1 MQYRNNAEVPF
12 SAYITNL
19 GKYTEGRTEGE
30 WVDFPTTKE
39 KLQETMKRIGIGD
52 KRADGTVYEE
62 IFITDYDYNL
72 PELVQLNLGEY
83 ENINQLNYLAKK
95 IDEIDDNMQ
104 SQFQAAAD
112 IYGTSIDQLINL
124 TDNLDKF
131 TLYENVKNDED
142 FGMKLIN
149 DDERKVPEWLQ
160 DYIDYEAY
168 GRDEAI
174 NRGGLYSEYG
184 YIEQTSDIEEYY
196 KGVADI
202 PVEDFVL
209 LPDDKKMAENI
220 PEILVDELKNA
231 DINRRV
237 NTLELT
243 DNQGEN
249 LTFVLTLHDG
259 SKCELVVNELQIEML
274 ARAIIHAIN
283 NAEMREL
290 ALRITSLLDFLPLYD
305 VDCQE
310 NGNLEYDTYS
320 QPEWKH
326 NLFDHY
332 LAVLYRFKDESGKEQ
347 FSGAVVKTREA
358 TPGKEIEAITRRML
372 DFSPRLKKLAG
383 VPCQV
388 YVRTV
393 AANNAQP
400 LTQDQCLRALH
411 HLRVQSTSKTAP
423 QAK

>member
-112 IYGTSIDQLINL
+112 IFGTSIDQLINL

-131 TLYENVKNDED
+131 ALYENVKNDED

-160 DYIDYEAY
+160 GYIDYEAY

-174 NRGGLYSEYG
+174 NRGGAYSEYG
-184 YIEQTSDIEEYY
+184 YIEQTSSVEEYY
-196 KGVADI
+196 KGAADI
-202 PVEDFVL
+202 PEEDLVL

-220 PEILVDELKNA
+220 STLKDVLSATDAILSEQKQ
-231 DINRRV
+231 
-237 NTLELT
+237 T
-243 DNQGEN
+243 
-249 LTFVLTLHDG
+249 
-259 SKCELVVNELQIEML
+259 
-274 ARAIIHAIN
+274 
-283 NAEMREL
+283 AEVE
-290 ALRITSLLDFLPLYD
+290 D
-305 VDCQE
+305 V
-310 NGNLEYDTYS
+310 T
-320 QPEWKH
+320 
-326 NLFDHY
+326 
-332 LAVLYRFKDESGKEQ
+332 ES
-347 FSGAVVKTREA
+347 V
-358 TPGKEIEAITRRML
+358 
-372 DFSPRLKKLAG
+372 
-383 VPCQV
+383 
-388 YVRTV
+388 
-393 AANNAQP
+393 
-400 LTQDQCLRALH
+400 TQDVSEEFEELEEPDIEH
-411 HLRVQSTSKTAP
+411 GIHM
-423 QAK
+423 

>member
-1 MQYRNNAEVPF
+1 MAISIKGVNTGVIRKSNNFIALALKIKEPRN
-12 SAYITNL
+12 
-19 GKYTEGRTEGE
+19 
-30 WVDFPTTKE
+30 KE
-39 KLQETMKRIGIGD
+39 SLFFMSVMELRDLLIALESRMHQKHKLD
-52 KRADGTVYEE
+52 
-62 IFITDYDYNL
+62 
-72 PELVQLNLGEY
+72 
-83 ENINQLNYLAKK
+83 
-95 IDEIDDNMQ
+95 
-104 SQFQAAAD
+104 AAARLQ
-112 IYGTSIDQLINL
+112 YEQAR
-124 TDNLDKF
+124 DK
-131 TLYENVKNDED
+131 V
-142 FGMKLIN
+142 I
-149 DDERKVPEWLQ
+149 
-160 DYIDYEAY
+160 
-168 GRDEAI
+168 
-174 NRGGLYSEYG
+174 
-184 YIEQTSDIEEYY
+184 
-196 KGVADI
+196 
-202 PVEDFVL
+202 
-209 LPDDKKMAENI
+209 KKMAENI

-310 NGNLEYDTYS
+310 NGNLEYDTYP

-372 DFSPRLKKLAG
+372 DFSQRLKKLAG